1 MFRARSIQS
10 SLSIKD
16 KILSIDYIL
25 VISIFILGLTSIL
38 AMYSTDGGELK
49 YHTKSHIL
57 RFFVFFSMFL
67 TLSFIQIRF
76 WHSQSYLIYILF
88 FILLLGVKYFGLTS
102 SGSKRWLDLYF
113 MNLQPSELM
122 KIGLILFLA
131 LLTFSCVGTSSVGIF
146 GSGVSVAYDPR
157 TVGMQIDDS
166 IMQKNL
172 IGRLTLTD
180 KKYIISISAKVLDGN
195 IYLSGKVDEP
205 EEKLKIIKMAWET
218 KGARSVQSTVTI
230 KGNNNFKSTAKDIL
244 ITSQLRTALIFN
256 KLTKAT
262 NYTIDTI
269 NGKIYIFGI
278 AMTKKEKEKVIS
290 EADQIHGVKDVI
302 PSIYLVEEL
311 SRNKN

>member
-1 MFRARSIQS
+1 MKNI
-10 SLSIKD
+10 
-16 KILSIDYIL
+16 
-25 VISIFILGLTSIL
+25 
-38 AMYSTDGGELK
+38 
-49 YHTKSHIL
+49 
-57 RFFVFFSMFL
+57 
-67 TLSFIQIRF
+67 
-76 WHSQSYLIYILF
+76 F
-88 FILLLGVKYFGLTS
+88 FILLLV
-102 SGSKRWLDLYF
+102 
-113 MNLQPSELM
+113 
-122 KIGLILFLA
+122 

-146 GSGVSVAYDPR
+146 GSGVSIAYDPR

>member
-1 MFRARSIQS
+1 MKNI
-10 SLSIKD
+10 
-16 KILSIDYIL
+16 
-25 VISIFILGLTSIL
+25 
-38 AMYSTDGGELK
+38 
-49 YHTKSHIL
+49 
-57 RFFVFFSMFL
+57 
-67 TLSFIQIRF
+67 
-76 WHSQSYLIYILF
+76 F
-88 FILLLGVKYFGLTS
+88 FILL
-102 SGSKRWLDLYF
+102 
-113 MNLQPSELM
+113 
-122 KIGLILFLA
+122 LA

-146 GSGVSVAYDPR
+146 GSGVSIAYDPR

-278 AMTKKEKEKVIS
+278 AMTKDEKEKVLS
-290 EADQIHGVKDVI
+290 EADQIHGVKDVV

-311 SRNKN
+311 SRHKN

>member
-1 MFRARSIQS
+1 M
-10 SLSIKD
+10 K
-16 KILSIDYIL
+16 KILNIF
-25 VISIFILGLTSIL
+25 VI
-38 AMYSTDGGELK
+38 
-49 YHTKSHIL
+49 
-57 RFFVFFSMFL
+57 
-67 TLSFIQIRF
+67 
-76 WHSQSYLIYILF
+76 
-88 FILLLGVKYFGLTS
+88 
-102 SGSKRWLDLYF
+102 
-113 MNLQPSELM
+113 
-122 KIGLILFLA
+122 ILFL
-131 LLTFSCVGTSSVGIF
+131 TSCAGKNVGSF
-146 GSGVSVAYDPR
+146 GKGVSITFDPR
-157 TVGMQIDDS
+157 TVGMQIDDT

>member
-1 MFRARSIQS
+1 MKNI
-10 SLSIKD
+10 
-16 KILSIDYIL
+16 
-25 VISIFILGLTSIL
+25 
-38 AMYSTDGGELK
+38 
-49 YHTKSHIL
+49 
-57 RFFVFFSMFL
+57 
-67 TLSFIQIRF
+67 
-76 WHSQSYLIYILF
+76 F
-88 FILLLGVKYFGLTS
+88 FILV
-102 SGSKRWLDLYF
+102 
-113 MNLQPSELM
+113 
-122 KIGLILFLA
+122 LA

-146 GSGVSVAYDPR
+146 GSGVSIAYDPR

-230 KGNNNFKSTAKDIL
+230 KGNSNFKSTAKDIL

>member
-1 MFRARSIQS
+1 MKNI
-10 SLSIKD
+10 
-16 KILSIDYIL
+16 
-25 VISIFILGLTSIL
+25 
-38 AMYSTDGGELK
+38 
-49 YHTKSHIL
+49 
-57 RFFVFFSMFL
+57 
-67 TLSFIQIRF
+67 
-76 WHSQSYLIYILF
+76 F
-88 FILLLGVKYFGLTS
+88 FILV
-102 SGSKRWLDLYF
+102 
-113 MNLQPSELM
+113 
-122 KIGLILFLA
+122 LA

-290 EADQIHGVKDVI
+290 EAYQIHGVKDVI

>member
-1 MFRARSIQS
+1 MKNI
-10 SLSIKD
+10 
-16 KILSIDYIL
+16 
-25 VISIFILGLTSIL
+25 
-38 AMYSTDGGELK
+38 
-49 YHTKSHIL
+49 
-57 RFFVFFSMFL
+57 
-67 TLSFIQIRF
+67 
-76 WHSQSYLIYILF
+76 F
-88 FILLLGVKYFGLTS
+88 FILV
-102 SGSKRWLDLYF
+102 
-113 MNLQPSELM
+113 
-122 KIGLILFLA
+122 LA
-131 LLTFSCVGTSSVGIF
+131 LLTLSCVGTSSVGIF

-230 KGNNNFKSTAKDIL
+230 KGNINFKSTAKDIL

-302 PSIYLVEEL
+302 ASIYLVEEL

>member
-1 MFRARSIQS
+1 MKNI
-10 SLSIKD
+10 
-16 KILSIDYIL
+16 
-25 VISIFILGLTSIL
+25 
-38 AMYSTDGGELK
+38 
-49 YHTKSHIL
+49 
-57 RFFVFFSMFL
+57 
-67 TLSFIQIRF
+67 
-76 WHSQSYLIYILF
+76 F
-88 FILLLGVKYFGLTS
+88 FILV
-102 SGSKRWLDLYF
+102 
-113 MNLQPSELM
+113 
-122 KIGLILFLA
+122 LA
-131 LLTFSCVGTSSVGIF
+131 LLILSCVGTSSVGIF

-230 KGNNNFKSTAKDIL
+230 KGNSNFKSTAKDIL